1 MATDIVQSLFGVTP
15 EMYQQS
21 QAAAADK
28 RALEIAQLDPMQRA
42 EFNIARGAY
51 GLAGALGGPDP
62 ELQRIS
68 ARQSIAQQIDFNNP
82 ASIQQA
88 MTTLQRSGDIGGA
101 MQLMQVA
108 DQARARQVLQAEQE
122 QKALQLRQTQL
133 AEKIARGAY
142 RPGEAAYIP
151 EGRALRDDE
160 GNLMP
165 GAVATTSSYDI
176 KRVTPELLALGAPG
190 IAQLK
195 AISEAQAFTQP
206 KYEKAGDVW
215 YKIEQGQAP
224 VPIGGVFKKGEKL
237 ATRDAQ
243 GGWAY
248 VSPTGGAT
256 PVAAN
261 ENPIA
266 ALIGGKA
273 IHATVLP
280 YANQLARSFG
290 SMDPEDQDKAME
302 KLTRINNDA
311 VNTEANRGLR
321 EAQLRSSAQTA
332 ELSRELTQLRIE
344 QAKRTAETAQDGKPL
359 PVPSIEKLSKQSDGV
374 SKQDDLLSSF
384 KDNFVG
390 YKLNTIGNADIAL
403 SLRSDDPERLALGS
417 WWQKYQENI
426 NKVRNDLFGAAL
438 TASEKT
444 EFEKAMVT
452 PGMSPQAARANLQLQ
467 AEAARKAYE
476 KVTAGLVANGYSK
489 SGIAAMSPYAT
500 MAPVAPGD
508 TPAAPA
514 AAPTPLPGGATV
526 RRVQ

>member
-15 EMYQQS
+15 EMYQQR
-21 QAAAADK
+21 QAAAADE
-28 RALEIAQLDPMQRA
+28 RALALAQLNPMQRA
-42 EFNIARGAY
+42 EFNIGRGAY
-51 GLAGALGGPDP
+51 QLAGALGGTDP
-62 ELQRIS
+62 QLQMIS
-68 ARQSIAQQIDFNNP
+68 ARNALAKQIDFNDP

-88 MTTLQRSGDIGGA
+88 MTTLQRSGDIAGA

-108 DQARARQVLQAEQE
+108 DQATQRQVLQAERE
-122 QKALQLRQTQL
+122 QKARQLRQTQL
-133 AEKIARGAY
+133 AERIAQSAY
-142 RPGEAAYIP
+142 RPGGEEVYGEDVMGQRVGMGVTP
-151 EGRALRDDE
+151 
-160 GNLMP
+160 
-165 GAVATTSSYDI
+165 SSFDVS
-176 KRVTPELLALGAPG
+176 RVTPELMALGAPG
-190 IAQLK
+190 LAKLK
-195 AISEAQAFTQP
+195 EIREAQAFTQP

-215 YKIEQGQAP
+215 YKIEPGQAP

-237 ATRDAQ
+237 ATRDPQ

-261 ENPIA
+261 ENPIS

-273 IHATVLP
+273 IHPTVLP
-280 YANQLARSFG
+280 YANQLARSFPG
-290 SMDPEDQDKAME
+290 MDSEDQDKAMAT
-302 KLTRINNDA
+302 LTRINNDA
-311 VNTEANRGLR
+311 VNTEANRGFR
-321 EAQLRSSAQTA
+321 EAQLRASAQTA
-332 ELSRELTQLRIE
+332 ELNRELIQLRID
-344 QAKRTAETAQDGKPL
+344 QARRTAETAQDGKPL
-359 PVPSIEKLSKQSDGV
+359 PVPAIEKLSKQSDGV

-384 KDNFVG
+384 KDDFVG
-390 YKLNTIGNADIAL
+390 YKLNTVGQADIAL
-403 SLRSDDPERLALGS
+403 ALRSDDPNRLALGS

-452 PGMSPQAARANLQLQ
+452 PGMSAQAARANLQLQ

-489 SGIAAMSPYAT
+489 SGIASMSPYAT
-500 MAPVAPGD
+500 TA
-508 TPAAPA
+508 PAAPSA
-514 AAPTPLPGGATV
+514 TPSAPAAPTPLPGGATV

>member
-1 MATDIVQSLFGVTP
+1 MATDIVQYLFGVTP
-15 EMYQQS
+15 EMYQQQ
-21 QAAAADK
+21 QAAAADE
-28 RALEIAQLDPMQRA
+28 RALAMSRLDPMQRA

-68 ARQSIAQQIDFNNP
+68 ARQSIAKQIDFNDP

-88 MTTLQRSGDIGGA
+88 MTTLQQAGDIGGA

-133 AEKIARGAY
+133 AQRIAQGAY
-142 RPGEAAYIP
+142 QPGGEEVYSEDIM
-151 EGRALRDDE
+151 GQRV
-160 GNLMP
+160 
-165 GAVATTSSYDI
+165 GAGVTPSSYDI

-344 QAKRTAETAQDGKPL
+344 QAKRTAEIAQDGKPL

-500 MAPVAPGD
+500 MAPVAPGA